1 MQLGQLEQQEAQGE
15 EEVRVQ
21 EVQGEQPGQQE
32 LQEQEVQEGAEE
44 EQQESQ
50 AQKGDQ
56 QTEDA
61 KEAKYYRKAAEQV
74 YYASP
79 ETNPIH
85 LHCYRRPP
93 SLGYLPSRRRFRP
106 GRCGMRLSRLEGLG
120 FWMVLG
126 TKREGQELLG
136 VLEELEVLEVLG
148 LEVKLVLGS

>member
-1 MQLGQLEQQEAQGE
+1 MQDNVLEHRDRIEQMEQTLRAAE
-15 EEVRVQ
+15 ERAR
-21 EVQGEQPGQQE
+21 
-32 LQEQEVQEGAEE
+32 EQEISRKKAEE

-50 AQKGDQ
+50 AQRADQ

-74 YYASP
+74 YSASR

-85 LHCYRRPP
+85 LHCYRRHP
-93 SLGYLPSRRRFRP
+93 SLGCLPSRRRFRP

-120 FWMVLG
+120 FWMELG
-126 TKREGQELLG
+126 KKREEQELLE
-136 VLEELEVLEVLG
+136 VREVLEVLG